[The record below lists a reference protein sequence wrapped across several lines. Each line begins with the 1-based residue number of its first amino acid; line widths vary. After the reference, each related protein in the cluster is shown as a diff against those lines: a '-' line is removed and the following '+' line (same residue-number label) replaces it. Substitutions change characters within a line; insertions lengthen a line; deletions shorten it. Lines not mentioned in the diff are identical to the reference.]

1 MRSITRPLAA
11 AASATLLVL
20 ALAACGDGDEK
31 ASDDKSPSD
40 PTSAATSD
48 ATSDTSGDAT
58 TGGVVEAK
66 DLCGAIANIV
76 AVTGSIQG
84 TTPTEEEWG
93 KLQDVYGDL
102 TEVDLPADI
111 PANEKAGLEVASEA
125 ITSLDYDEAKKAFGD
140 ADGSS
145 DIPGVSK
152 EENAQ
157 AEAFFQW
164 AVKECPDAV
173 GGGQAASSATVPES
187 SVTAE

>member
-20 ALAACGDGDEK
+20 ALAACGDGDDK

-40 PTSAATSD
+40 SNSTASSDASSD
-48 ATSDTSGDAT
+48 ATTD
-58 TGGVVEAK
+58 GVVEAK

-76 AVTGSIQG
+76 TVTGSIKG
-84 TTPTEEEWG
+84 TEPTEEEWG
-93 KLQDVYGDL
+93 KLQEVYGEL
-102 TEVDLPADI
+102 TEVELPDDI

-125 ITSLDYDEAKKAFGD
+125 ITSLDYDEAKLAFGSE
-140 ADGSS
+140 DGSS

-157 AEAFFQW
+157 AEAFFAW

-173 GGGQAASSATVPES
+173 GAGQAASSATVPES

>member
-1 MRSITRPLAA
+1 MRSSTRPLAA

-20 ALAACGDGDEK
+20 ARAAGGGGDEQ

-48 ATSDTSGDAT
+48 ATSDAT

-102 TEVDLPADI
+102 TEVELPADI

-125 ITSLDYDEAKKAFGD
+125 ITSLSYDEAKKAFGD